1 MEFEEFSERDANKE
15 KSNQIHKSCGISQDW
30 SWHKPSSSTTT
41 SVVQLA
47 HQGLMVDDV

>member
-1 MEFEEFSERDANKE
+1 MEFEEFSGRDNKG
-15 KSNQIHKSCGISQDW
+15 KSDQIHERCESSQDW

-47 HQGLMVDDV
+47 HQGFVANDG

>member
-1 MEFEEFSERDANKE
+1 MEFEEYSGRDTNKR
-15 KSNQIHKSCGISQDW
+15 KGDQIHERCEISQDW

-47 HQGLMVDDV
+47 HQGFMVDEV

>member
-1 MEFEEFSERDANKE
+1 MEFEEFSKRDANKG
-15 KSNQIHKSCGISQDW
+15 KSNQTHKSCGISQDW

-47 HQGLMVDDV
+47 HQSSVADDV